1 MSDPRLVP
9 SSWIL
14 IIDPNIADHFIADDM
29 FGRIGAGSFGEAD
42 LEVRFLWRNLEVRR
56 GEAWTGSCSEANLEG
71 APVSSCI
78 RLCFLF

>member
-1 MSDPRLVP
+1 MSDPRLVA

-14 IIDPNIADHFIADDM
+14 IWTSLHMLLFFDPDVTIFDPNIADHHCIADDM

-56 GEAWTGSCSEANLEG
+56 GEAW
-71 APVSSCI
+71 
-78 RLCFLF
+78 R